1 MQRKFN
7 VAVTVTLLRNGLITI
22 TDEDMQLAKWLGL
35 NPRPSLQDF
44 AAGFLRECLTMEPPL
59 ASRQTVPYA
68 LDALQELVQNG
79 KATEQYVVYIY
90 SILQI

>member
-79 KATEQYVVYIY
+79 KATEQYVV
-90 SILQI
+90 